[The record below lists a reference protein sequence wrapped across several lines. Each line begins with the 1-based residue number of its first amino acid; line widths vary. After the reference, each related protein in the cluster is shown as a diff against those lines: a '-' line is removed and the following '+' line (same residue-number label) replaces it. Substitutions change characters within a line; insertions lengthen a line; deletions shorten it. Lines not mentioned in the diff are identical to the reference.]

1 MAPPSDKMKWREHDS
16 IYSPSSSDSGDA
28 GSLSPSLPA
37 PLQLPLAKYRL
48 LATAATLMAAE
59 TEEEEEEEVQATLDT
74 FELEEETEP
83 PPLME

>member
-1 MAPPSDKMKWREHDS
+1 MKWREHDS

-59 TEEEEEEEVQATLDT
+59 EAEDDVQATLDT
-74 FELEEETEP
+74 FELEEETVP